1 MHFKDKYSCK
11 ECAAA
16 GIGGPKRCQHGKI
29 AGRCVECGGP
39 GICEHR
45 RVKASC
51 KFCLKVRACI
61 HNKKRNTCLDCK
73 PIRDLGAM
81 GVSIKAHELL
91 SLFGDEKFYFHPRRD
106 ELTRAMEELRKFALA
121 HAAVPD
127 PQQSAMMRAVDVVRA
142 AGAEDLAAEQGQL
155 GQGSENR
162 GDAVA
167 GGGAEDG
174 PVAGIAE
181 GPPGAVPRPPGH
193 ATETFLQEMSSKSLR
208 EIMDGSYRGEGSSK
222 MRPLQPPPPPSQP
235 TLPSAHPHPNDRAQ
249 GGSSAQA
256 RLQEI
261 LLSDE
266 HVKSGHVPPEEYQKM
281 MKAAHHL
288 MAQHV
293 MVMKEMKQHS
303 ESSQFEDMVMP
314 CPHGKK
320 SRLSCKSC
328 KEHSAATR
336 KAAKEAE
343 AVSTA
348 AGCVGV
354 GGAAGMGG
362 PDGVPA
368 DQGIQQG
375 REEEEQDATRK
386 KGPFHSLEEYT
397 AMLNAA
403 EFLMYEHIKTTKELN
418 TTVGERLREKQ
429 QYEEL
434 QRQSQEAMLKRMEGE
449 PIPAVELAKLHHR
462 AMLGLKLGP
471 APGVL
476 PSSPVS
482 RLSVPAGLC

>member
-1 MHFKDKYSCK
+1 MLCSRLPCYL
-11 ECAAA
+11 A
-16 GIGGPKRCQHGKI
+16 G
-29 AGRCVECGGP
+29 
-39 GICEHR
+39 
-45 RVKASC
+45 
-51 KFCLKVRACI
+51 
-61 HNKKRNTCLDCK
+61 
-73 PIRDLGAM
+73 
-81 GVSIKAHELL
+81 
-91 SLFGDEKFYFHPRRD
+91 
-106 ELTRAMEELRKFALA
+106 
-121 HAAVPD
+121 
-127 PQQSAMMRAVDVVRA
+127 
-142 AGAEDLAAEQGQL
+142 EQGQL

-162 GDAVA
+162 GDV
-167 GGGAEDG
+167 AEDG
-174 PVAGIAE
+174 SVAGIAE
-181 GPPGAVPRPPGH
+181 GPPDTVPRPPGH

-208 EIMDGSYRGEGSSK
+208 EIMDGSYRGEGSGK
-222 MRPLQPPPPPSQP
+222 MRLSQPPPPPSQP
-235 TLPSAHPHPNDRAQ
+235 TLPNAQPHLNDRAQ
-249 GGSSAQA
+249 GSSSAQL
-256 RLQEI
+256 RLQGM

-266 HVKSGHVPPEEYQKM
+266 HIKGGHVPPEEYQKM

-293 MVMKEMKQHS
+293 MVMQEMKQHS
-303 ESSQFEDMVMP
+303 DVAQVDDMVP

-320 SRLSCKSC
+320 SRLACKSC

-336 KAAKEAE
+336 KAGKEAE
-343 AVSTA
+343 ATA
-348 AGCVGV
+348 AGCVGL

-362 PDGVPA
+362 TDGAPA

-375 REEEEQDATRK
+375 REEEEQETARK

-418 TTVGERLREKQ
+418 TSVGERLREKQ

-471 APGVL
+471 APGV
-476 PSSPVS
+476 
-482 RLSVPAGLC
+482 